1 MKKLVSTIKESIT
14 SAFRVSI
21 DDAPLTKYQLEN
33 ATKNYVASV
42 FKTLILV
49 TFLFII
55 AQIYYLIYDIANMN
69 FSGEKIYN
77 ERYILDFIGEVLL
90 LSSSVITLLV
100 VTFALSNEKKGNFD
114 FQKKVIIFYYLT
126 VTIGC
131 CLFIVSKIL
140 RFGGIVNTHSSIIYI
155 ILLLVVSP
163 SHSKKVNW
171 TCIIFLMLSVV
182 IPGILVLNNP
192 SIVSQQEN
200 LVVDELENA
209 GWIVNNMIFIIFG
222 AVVAMYSHATT
233 MRSKMKSVV
242 LQDRN
247 AELKLRTETDELT
260 QVSNRRAMKM
270 YIESKEDEWRE
281 TQEGVAF
288 LMLDI
293 DFFKKFNDFYG
304 HLRGDECLRRVAQAA
319 NLAAQQYNGNV
330 YRYGGE
336 EFVIIAENIDENGA
350 LSLCKE
356 VHREIGKLK
365 ISHEGI
371 NGDKETMI
379 TVSIGLNY
387 ETSFKRASSQ
397 WILDADLQLYY
408 AKHEGRNCTAF
419 RNGLYNTYHRPA
431 KGEEAKMETQ

>member
-1 MKKLVSTIKESIT
+1 MKKLFRVIKENIT
-14 SAFRVSI
+14 SAFSLKI
-21 DDAPLTKYQLEN
+21 ADAPLTKYQIES
-33 ATKNYVASV
+33 ATKYYVASV

-49 TFLFII
+49 SILFII
-55 AQIYYLIYDIANMN
+55 AQTYYITLDFATGN
-69 FSGEKIYN
+69 FSSDKIMS
-77 ERYILDFIGEVLL
+77 ERYIIDLIAEIILL
-90 LSSSVITLLV
+90 ASSVIVLLV
-100 VTFALSNEKKGNFD
+100 VTTTLANEKKHNLYYE
-114 FQKKVIIFYYLT
+114 KKIIVFYYLT
-126 VTIGC
+126 VTLGC
-131 CLFIVSKIL
+131 CLFIISKIL

-163 SHSKKVNW
+163 SHSKGVNW
-171 TCIIFLMLSVV
+171 TCIILLMLSVI
-182 IPGILVLNNP
+182 IPGFIVISNP
-192 SIVSQQEN
+192 DVVIQQEN
-200 LVVDELENA
+200 LVVGELGNA
-209 GWIVNNMIFIIFG
+209 GWIVNNIIFIIFG
-222 AVVAMYSHATT
+222 AIVAMYSHATT
-233 MRSKMKSVV
+233 MRSKMKSVI
-242 LQDRN
+242 LQDIN

-270 YIESKEDEWRE
+270 FIESKEDEWRE

-293 DFFKKFNDFYG
+293 DFFKKYNDFYG

-319 NLAAQQYNGNV
+319 SLAAQQYNGTV

-336 EFVIIAENIDENGA
+336 EFVIIAEDIDESGA
-350 LSLCKE
+350 LTLCKE

-371 NGDKETMI
+371 NGDKETML

-387 ETSFKRASSQ
+387 EKSFKRASSQ

-419 RNGLYNTYHRPA
+419 RNGLYNTYHKPA
-431 KGEEAKMETQ
+431 KGEEAKMEMQ